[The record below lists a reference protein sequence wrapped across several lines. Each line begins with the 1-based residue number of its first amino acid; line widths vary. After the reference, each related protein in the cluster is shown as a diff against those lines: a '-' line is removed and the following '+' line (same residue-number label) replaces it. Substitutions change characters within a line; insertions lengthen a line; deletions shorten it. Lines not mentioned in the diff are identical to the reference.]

1 MKTVLALD
9 LASVTGWAF
18 GEPGDRPKY
27 GSQRFASAG
36 ASHEAVFFAA
46 ARWMSNACDDLAP
59 DVVVWEAPL
68 ATIFKR
74 GSTNTATTTLLYG
87 LPAVMGMTA
96 YAHDVFDIRKADTR
110 DVRLHFIGSNPKRV
124 KAKPMVMQQCHTMG
138 WPVTDDNQA
147 DALATWHYMCSL
159 LEPSIAVRPLPLFGA
174 R

>member
-18 GEPGDRPKY
+18 GAPGDRPKY
-27 GSQRFASAG
+27 GSQRFASIG
-36 ASHEAVFFAA
+36 ASHEAIFWAA
-46 ARWMSNACDDLAP
+46 FRWMSNACEDFDP

-74 GSTNTATTTLLYG
+74 GSTNAATTTLLYG
-87 LPAVMGMTA
+87 LPAIVGMCA
-96 YAHDVFDIRKADTR
+96 YRRNIFDIRKAETR

-124 KAKPMVMQQCHTMG
+124 KAKPLVMRQCHVMG

-159 LEPSIAVRPLPLFGA
+159 LEPSIAVRPLPLFGM